1 MIYRF
6 PGSFALA
13 PFAAAALSLMGVF
26 EVSAADMNTRLPKP
40 LAREV
45 NFATEIKPILERSC
59 AQCHSGEKPKG
70 KFRVTSREGILKGGE
85 SKEAAIIPGQ
95 SGSSPLVHLIADL
108 VREMEMP
115 PVEKRRKF
123 PALTATQVA
132 IVRTW

>member
-45 NFATEIKPILERSC
+45 NFATEVKPILERSC

-70 KFRVTSREGILKGGE
+70 KFSVETREAILKGGD
-85 SKEAAIIPGQ
+85 SKEAAIFPGH
-95 SGSSPLVHLIADL
+95 SGSSPLVHFVAD
-108 VREMEMP
+108 VVPEMEMP
-115 PVEKRRKF
+115 PVEK
-123 PALTATQVA
+123 
-132 IVRTW
+132 